1 MSALYNSDAKFH
13 PVRTTTQKHFRLH
26 IIQKP
31 FKANKTLHYNSPC
44 PHGLNVTY

>member
-13 PVRTTTQKHFRLH
+13 PVRTTQKTFSTTYT
-26 IIQKP
+26 KTF
-31 FKANKTLHYNSPC
+31 FKANKTLHYISPC